1 MYLGEAMSNN
11 ETITFNEDEENFYQ
25 KALSLINNNLSDI
38 NLNSPE
44 VLEKLQFVFDELEK
58 IDPKEAKTFL
68 EDLSKQDHSFD
79 FGKVLSR
86 GTHEQMQI
94 LFKELAKIAK
104 LSKKEIAQIQPLYYF
119 ITGALIH
126 SRNND
131 FEKITTNEFLNYLN
145 LDILVRTAFVREDFP
160 KDLINHLNKYFK
172 KIPQLNLTNTT
183 QTEDVYQEH
192 FLLVTK
198 LKRVIF
204 FPDSNELKNNTT
216 IMELINTIMNVT
228 NDVDGT
234 SIQKYVSEIMFEGTT
249 NSEDLANINDM
260 VNDFVENPEY
270 IVNNKIIYGIIDSVI
285 SVNLE
290 NLIKYTDLYIS
301 VYLDKASHKENRSL
315 TLEDKL
321 ILFFSDYFADFQS
334 YTNFVYKKFINIF
347 IDYYDKELFF
357 GFMNHYNIPFNLGV
371 REEKS
376 FMTQNNE
383 KLVVQSY
390 YSLFEITVFS
400 QNFVMAE
407 DLLDVD
413 NILEPID
420 VRVIENKNVFEYKT
434 NPFEDMFYMDEK
446 HLLFLIEMGIINET
460 FKFRS
465 LDEEKEVE
473 VSLDP
478 FTYFIKNG
486 YEQCFIKLYYSNKI
500 NTPEFTLKSFLPELG
515 LLSYYFI
522 SLKEYESDSVNAEI
536 LNIFKQEGYLLYEEN
551 AEGYTPVDFLK
562 DLEMPLVVHIVAI
575 LQDMFKKENPLV
587 SDTGNNNTLD
597 NIIMPHKASELI
609 PWFNRADLELHYKK
623 LSKVKE
629 SDRQSSLE
637 FIKTMLSD
645 NNHLRKN
652 LVLEDESLFDD
663 LKAKFPNF
671 KEVLD
676 FYKGQFRL
684 KTLTGKTR
692 IQPILLL
699 GEAGVGKTYFAKEL
713 AQLLNTGYTFID
725 MGSLTSNWVLSGNNG
740 SWKNAKQG
748 KILESLMK
756 SKTINP
762 LILMDELDKARGG
775 DWDPTMVLYQLLEEI
790 NAKEFIDEYIDFP
803 FDASSIV
810 YIACANSIQTI
821 PEPLISRFK
830 IFTITK
836 PEDEQHSVV
845 INNIYQEA
853 IKNAKIFSQELEPGI
868 IKKLKTFSLRAAK
881 VAIDDAISRALLEL
895 SPEQIEEKIKQGDK
909 IALTVLHFKDPAAK
923 KASYGFNE
931 K

>member
-1 MYLGEAMSNN
+1 MYLGEAMSDN
-11 ETITFNEDEENFYQ
+11 ETITFNENEENFYQ
-25 KALSLINNNLSDI
+25 KALSLINNNLSDV
-38 NLNSPE
+38 NLDSPE

-68 EDLSKQDHSFD
+68 EDLSKQNHSFD

-86 GTHEQMQI
+86 GTHEQMQT

-104 LSKKEIAQIQPLYYF
+104 LSKKEISQIQPLYYF

-126 SRNND
+126 SKNND
-131 FEKITTNEFLNYLN
+131 SEQITINEFLNYLN
-145 LDILVRTAFVREDFP
+145 LDILVRTAFVREDFS
-160 KDLINHLNKYFK
+160 KDLITHLNKYFK
-172 KIPQLNLTNTT
+172 KIPKLDLTNTT

-192 FLLVTK
+192 FLLITK

-204 FPDSNELKNNTT
+204 FPDYNELKNNTT
-216 IMELINTIMNVT
+216 IMDLINTIMNVT
-228 NDVDGT
+228 SNVDGT
-234 SIQKYVSEIMFEGTT
+234 SIQQYVSEIMFEGTA
-249 NSEDLANINDM
+249 NAEDLEKINLI
-260 VNDFVENPEY
+260 VNDFSDNVEY
-270 IVNNKIIYGIIDSVI
+270 VDNNKIVYGIIDSVI
-285 SVNLE
+285 SVNLD
-290 NLIKYTDLYIS
+290 NLITYTDQYINA
-301 VYLDKASHKENRSL
+301 YLDKASHKENKNL
-315 TLEDKL
+315 TIEDKI
-321 ILFFSDYFADFQS
+321 ILFFSDYFTDFQS
-334 YTNFVYKKFINIF
+334 YTSFVYKKFINIF
-347 IDYYDKELFF
+347 IDYYDKDLFF

-400 QNFVMAE
+400 QNFIMAE

-413 NILEPID
+413 NILDPID
-420 VRVIENKNVFEYKT
+420 VRVIENRSVFEYKT

-446 HLLFLIEMGIINET
+446 HLLFLIEMGIVNET

-465 LDEEKEVE
+465 LDEEKQVE
-473 VSLDP
+473 VLLDP
-478 FTYFIKNG
+478 FTYFIKHG
-486 YEQCFIKLYYSNKI
+486 YEQCFIKLYHLNKI
-500 NTPEFTLKSFLPELG
+500 NTPGFTLKSFLPELG
-515 LLSYYFI
+515 LFSYYFI

-536 LNIFKQEGYLLYEEN
+536 LNIFRQEGYSLYEEN
-551 AEGYTPVDFLK
+551 SEGYTPVDFLK
-562 DLEMPLVVHIVAI
+562 DLNVQLVVHVVAI
-575 LQDMFKKENPLV
+575 LQDMFKKENPLLA
-587 SDTGNNNTLD
+587 DTNSKNSLD
-597 NIIMPHKASELI
+597 NIIIPHKTSDLI

-652 LVLEDESLFDD
+652 LAIEDESLFDN
-663 LKAKFPNF
+663 LKLKFPNF

-803 FDASSIV
+803 FDASSII

-836 PEDEQHSVV
+836 PEDEQHNVV
-845 INNIYQEA
+845 INNIYQDA
-853 IKNAKIFSQELEPGI
+853 IKNAKIFSQELEPAI

-895 SPEQIEEKIKQGDK
+895 SPEQIEEKIKDGDK

-923 KASYGFNE
+923 KASYGFND

>member
-1 MYLGEAMSNN
+1 MSNN
-11 ETITFNEDEENFYQ
+11 ETLTFNEDEENFYQ
-25 KALSLINNNLSDI
+25 KALSLINNNLS
-38 NLNSPE
+38 NLKLEYPE

-58 IDPKEAKTFL
+58 IDPKEAKVFL
-68 EDLSKQDHSFD
+68 EDLSKENYSFD

-86 GTHEQMQI
+86 GTHEQMQS
-94 LFKELAKIAK
+94 LFKELVKIAK
-104 LSKKEIAQIQPLYYF
+104 LSKKEINQIQPLYYF

-131 FEKITTNEFLNYLN
+131 SEKITINEFLNYLN
-145 LDILVRTAFVREDFP
+145 LDILVRTVFVREDFS
-160 KDLINHLNKYFK
+160 KDLINHLNVYFK
-172 KIPQLNLTNTT
+172 KLNNIDLTNTT

-192 FLLVTK
+192 FLLTTK

-204 FPDSNELKNNTT
+204 FPDYNEITNNPT

-228 NDVDGT
+228 TDVDGT
-234 SIQKYVSEIMFEGTT
+234 SIQKYVSEIIFDGTP
-249 NSEDLANINDM
+249 NSEDLTKIDDL
-260 VNDFVENPEY
+260 VNDFVENNEY
-270 IVNNKIIYGIIDSVI
+270 IVNNKITYGILDSII

-290 NLIKYTDLYIS
+290 NLIKYTDEYIN
-301 VYLDKASHKENRSL
+301 VYLNNASHKENKTL
-315 TLEDKL
+315 TVEDKI
-321 ILFFSDYFADFQS
+321 ILFFSDYFTDFQD

-347 IDYYDKELFF
+347 IDYYDRDLFF

-371 REEKS
+371 REEKK
-376 FMTQNNE
+376 FMTENNE
-383 KLVVQSY
+383 QLVVQSY
-390 YSLFEITVFS
+390 YSLLEITVFS
-400 QNFVMAE
+400 QNFMMAE

-413 NILEPID
+413 NILEPIN
-420 VRVIENKNVFEYKT
+420 VRVVENRNVFEYKT

-446 HLLFLIEMGIINET
+446 HILFLIEMGIINDS
-460 FKFRS
+460 FRFRS

-473 VSLDP
+473 VFLDP

-486 YEQCFIKLYYSNKI
+486 YEQCFVKLYQLNKLH
-500 NTPEFTLKSFLPELG
+500 NPGFSLKNYLPELG

-551 AEGYTPVDFLK
+551 SEGYSAVDFLK
-562 DLEMPLVVHIVAI
+562 DLDIELVVHVVAI
-575 LQDMFKKENPLV
+575 MQDLFKKENPLIADN
-587 SDTGNNNTLD
+587 STQNNID
-597 NIIMPHKASELI
+597 NIIIPHKSSELI

-629 SDRQSSLE
+629 SDRPSSLE
-637 FIKTMLSD
+637 FIKTMLSE

-652 LVLEDESLFDD
+652 LTLESETMFDD
-663 LKAKFPNF
+663 LKLKFPNF

-748 KILESLMK
+748 KILESLIK

-803 FDASSIV
+803 FDASSII

-836 PEDEQHSVV
+836 PEDEQHSTV

-853 IKNAKIFSQELEPGI
+853 IKNAKIFSSELEPSI

-895 SPEQIEEKIKQGDK
+895 SPEQIEEKIKQGEK
-909 IALTVLHFKDPAAK
+909 IALTLLHFKDPAAK
-923 KASYGFNE
+923 KASYGFND

>member
-1 MYLGEAMSNN
+1 MSKN
-11 ETITFNEDEENFYQ
+11 EIVTFTEDEDSFYQ
-25 KALSLINNNLSDI
+25 KALSLLNNNLSDK
-38 NLNSPE
+38 NLKSHE
-44 VLEKLQFVFDELEK
+44 ALEKLQFVFEELEK
-58 IDPKEAKTFL
+58 IDPKEAKNFFDEL
-68 EDLSKQDHSFD
+68 NKQDFSFD

-86 GTHEQMQI
+86 ATHEQMQQ
-94 LFKELAKIAK
+94 LFKELAKISK
-104 LSKKEIAQIQPLYYF
+104 LSKKEISQIQPLYYF
-119 ITGALIH
+119 VTGALIH
-126 SRNND
+126 SKKND
-131 FEKITTNEFLNYLN
+131 AEKITTNEFLEYLN
-145 LDILVRTAFVREDFP
+145 LDILVRTAFVREDFS
-160 KDLINHLNKYFK
+160 KDLINHLNKYFN
-172 KIPQLNLTNTT
+172 KIPLLNLANTT

-198 LKRVIF
+198 LKRLIF
-204 FPDSNELKNNTT
+204 FPDSQEVKNNTQL
-216 IMELINTIMNVT
+216 MEVINTIMNVT
-228 NDVDGT
+228 KDVDGT
-234 SIQKYVSEIMFEGTT
+234 SIQQYVSEILFDGVA
-249 NSEDLANINDM
+249 NAQDLEKIDM
-260 VNDFVENPEY
+260 IVSDFIDTPEY
-270 IVNNKIIYGIIDSVI
+270 VSNNRVLYGILDSI
-285 SVNLE
+285 LNADLE
-290 NLIKYTDLYIS
+290 SLIKYTDEYIEI
-301 VYLDKASHKENRSL
+301 YLNQASHKENKTL
-315 TLEDKL
+315 TIEDKI
-321 ILFFSDYFADFQS
+321 ILFFSDYFADFQRYS
-334 YTNFVYKKFINIF
+334 SFTYKKFINIF
-347 IDYYDKELFF
+347 IDYYDKDLFF
-357 GFMNHYNIPFNLGV
+357 GFMEHYNIPFNLGV

-376 FMTQNNE
+376 FMTQNDE
-383 KLVVQSY
+383 QLVVQSY
-390 YSLFEITVFS
+390 YSLIEIAVFS
-400 QNFVMAE
+400 QNFLMAD

-413 NILEPID
+413 NILEPIN
-420 VRVIENKNVFEYKT
+420 VRVIENNNVFEYKT
-434 NPFEDMFYMDEK
+434 NPFEDMFYIDEK
-446 HLLFLIEMGIINET
+446 HLMFLIEMGIVNED
-460 FKFRS
+460 FRFRS

-473 VSLDP
+473 VFLDP
-478 FTYFIKNG
+478 FTYFLKNG
-486 YEQCFIKLYYSNKI
+486 YEQCFIKLYRLNKKQ
-500 NTPEFTLKSFLPELG
+500 NPNFVLKKHLPDLG

-522 SLKEYESDSVNAEI
+522 TLKEYESDSVNAEI
-536 LNIFKQEGYLLYEEN
+536 LNIFKEEGYLLYEEN
-551 AEGYTPVDFLK
+551 SEGYTPVDFLK
-562 DLEMPLVVHIVAI
+562 DLDISLVVHVVAI
-575 LQDMFKKENPLV
+575 MQDMFKQENPLLENG
-587 SDTGNNNTLD
+587 SSKSESID
-597 NIIMPHKASELI
+597 NIILPHKNSELI
-609 PWFNRADLELHYKK
+609 PWFNRSELEAHYKK

-637 FIKTMLSD
+637 FIKTMLSE

-652 LVLEDESLFDD
+652 LVLESEDFFDD

-762 LILMDELDKARGG
+762 LILMDELDKARSG

-803 FDASSIV
+803 FDASSII

-830 IFTITK
+830 IFTIKK
-836 PEDEQHSVV
+836 PEDEQHGIV

-853 IKNAKIFSQELEPGI
+853 IRNAKIFSTELDPSI
-868 IKKLKTFSLRAAK
+868 INKLKAFSLRAAK

-895 SPEQIEEKIKQGDK
+895 SPEQIEQKIKDGDK
-909 IALTVLHFKDPAAK
+909 ISLTVQHFKDPTK
-923 KASYGFNE
+923 KASYGFND